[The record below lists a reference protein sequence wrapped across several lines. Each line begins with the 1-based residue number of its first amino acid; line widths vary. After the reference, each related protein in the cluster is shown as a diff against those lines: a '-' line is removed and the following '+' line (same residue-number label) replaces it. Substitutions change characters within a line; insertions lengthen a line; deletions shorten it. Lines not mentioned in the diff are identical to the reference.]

1 MKRSLKPYSL
11 SHKALASLLS
21 VAVVFSTAFP
31 EAALALPRGGVVA
44 KGLASLTYSTNGL
57 RIGQSTS
64 SASFNWTSYNVK
76 SGQSVVYSVPT
87 TQSVSLNF
95 IGGTAPS
102 TISGSVKSNGILEFM
117 NTNGLI
123 FGSGS
128 TVSAAGVMA
137 FGAATP
143 WGTPTGPVS
152 NAGVLTA
159 TNNGTVVLVGTS
171 VSNSGTISASGGE
184 VILAAGSTVTP
195 VSATGSS
202 SLSVATTGGGSI
214 DDSGVIATETVG
226 PKTGTILLQ
235 SGMNSGMTTLEP
247 TAVLDASA
255 PNGGNGGNITVNGHT
270 VVLDETAPLN
280 VSAALGTPGTVVI
293 DPTVTDVGT
302 ASALEAIDTSQTT
315 YLNNFSV
322 CIVLTAN
329 INMADGTLSNGT
341 NPYSWTPL
349 GTSNASAFTGTFN
362 GNGHTVSGYTIGTST
377 SNYSGNDVGFIGYL
391 GSGGY
396 VKNLGVA
403 GTIYASGSCVG
414 GVVGSNIHGTVEYS
428 YNMGTVNATLGS
440 VGGVAGVN
448 CGTVKYSYNTGAV
461 KAAGCGVGG
470 VVGLT
475 SGTVEYSY
483 NTGGVTGTGSD
494 VGGVVGDN
502 SSSASDN
509 YFLSSSST
517 YALGNY
523 TTSSGTNGTNVA
535 LTSFST
541 TNPTTT
547 FSNWSGL
554 FNTWDKTTGSFNTT
568 PLTTAPWY
576 EGTVVS
582 GNGAMSAPMLVP
594 DLATAT
600 VTENSG
606 TSIYSGSTV
615 TAGYTAT
622 YTMGGTSL
630 SPNVMVTTSVGPSVG
645 TYTNT
650 PTVSISAP
658 TTQTGV
664 IFVSKVSGTWTI
676 TPASSSSGS
685 SSSTSTTTSGS
696 SSATT
701 TKSQTSAPGNFAP
714 IAEVVFSSM
723 QALDPFVATLGGS
736 VTALAPASSEEANGS
751 ATSSTTGE
759 TTGGTSAPN
768 GSSDSAGSTT
778 GTSSGSSTGSSQI
791 QVAGGGSYSLA
802 VTVEKPS
809 ASYGRLI
816 KVETVGK

>member
-1 MKRSLKPYSL
+1 
-11 SHKALASLLS
+11 
-21 VAVVFSTAFP
+21 VVGANCHGVVNFSYNTGTVTGGTSSADF
-31 EAALALPRGGVVA
+31 LGGVVGENRGGTV
-44 KGLASLTYSTNGL
+44 KY
-57 RIGQSTS
+57 
-64 SASFNWTSYNVK
+64 SYNAGLV
-76 SGQSVVYSVPT
+76 SGASYVYVGGVV
-87 TQSVSLNF
+87 
-95 IGGTAPS
+95 GCS
-102 TISGSVKSNGILEFM
+102 TGQVESSYNTGNVSGS
-117 NTNGLI
+117 
-123 FGSGS
+123 
-128 TVSAAGVMA
+128 
-137 FGAATP
+137 
-143 WGTPTGPVS
+143 
-152 NAGVLTA
+152 
-159 TNNGTVVLVGTS
+159 
-171 VSNSGTISASGGE
+171 
-184 VILAAGSTVTP
+184 
-195 VSATGSS
+195 
-202 SLSVATTGGGSI
+202 
-214 DDSGVIATETVG
+214 
-226 PKTGTILLQ
+226 
-235 SGMNSGMTTLEP
+235 
-247 TAVLDASA
+247 
-255 PNGGNGGNITVNGHT
+255 
-270 VVLDETAPLN
+270 
-280 VSAALGTPGTVVI
+280 
-293 DPTVTDVGT
+293 
-302 ASALEAIDTSQTT
+302 SQ
-315 YLNNFSV
+315 
-322 CIVLTAN
+322 
-329 INMADGTLSNGT
+329 
-341 NPYSWTPL
+341 
-349 GTSNASAFTGTFN
+349 
-362 GNGHTVSGYTIGTST
+362 
-377 SNYSGNDVGFIGYL
+377 
-391 GSGGY
+391 
-396 VKNLGVA
+396 
-403 GTIYASGSCVG
+403 VG
-414 GVVGSNIHGTVEYS
+414 GVVGSN
-428 YNMGTVNATLGS
+428 
-440 VGGVAGVN
+440 
-448 CGTVKYSYNTGAV
+448 CGLSGFVQYSYNTGNV
-461 KAAGCGVGG
+461 TGGSDKVGG
-470 VVGLT
+470 VVGYNCHGVVNFSYNT
-475 SGTVEYSY
+475 GTVSGSSDVGGVVGCNTGSVQFTY

-494 VGGVVGDN
+494 VGGVVGN
-502 SSSASDN
+502 NPSSASDN
-509 YFLSSSST
+509 YFLHSSATYAIGSST
-517 YALGNY
+517 
-523 TTSSGTNGTNVA
+523 TSPGSNDV
-535 LTSFST
+535 LSSFST
-541 TNPTTT
+541 TNPNMT
-547 FSNWSGL
+547 FANWSGL

-606 TSIYSGSTV
+606 TSVYSGSTV

-751 ATSSTTGE
+751 VTSSTTGE

-802 VTVEKPS
+802 VTVEKTS